1 MSETFTPIESQEAFD
16 NAIAKRLAR
25 AEQKYT
31 EQYAGFISPTEF
43 EEKTKSLSE
52 QITELGN
59 SLTAANEKAKADAD
73 AIEKLQAIIK
83 DNETA
88 SVKSRI
94 AHEFGL
100 PYELAHRLSG
110 ADEDAIRKDAESI
123 KSILG
128 TIKTQ
133 APPVPNPND
142 YVPGG
147 EATRMAALMKM
158 SAELK

>member
-1 MSETFTPIESQEAFD
+1 MSENFTPIETQEQFD
-16 NAIAKRLAR
+16 SAIAKRLAR

-31 EQYAGFISPTEF
+31 EQFSGYISPTEF
-43 EEKTKSLSE
+43 EEKTKSLTD

-73 AIEKLQAIIK
+73 AIAELEARIK
-83 DNETA
+83 ANETA

-100 PYELAHRLSG
+100 PYELAHRLTG
-110 ADEDAIRKDAESI
+110 DDEESIRADAESM

-128 TIKTQ
+128 TVKTP

-142 YVPGG
+142 SVGG
-147 EATRMAALMKM
+147 DKSRMAALMKM
-158 SAELK
+158 SADLK